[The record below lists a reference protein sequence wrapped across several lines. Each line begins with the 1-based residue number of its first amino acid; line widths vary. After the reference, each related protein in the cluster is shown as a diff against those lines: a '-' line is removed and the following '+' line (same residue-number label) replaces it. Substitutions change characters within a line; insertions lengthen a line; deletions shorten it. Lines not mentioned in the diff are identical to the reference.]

1 MQKPRMR
8 CDRTTGVVFNQET
21 CMSQPKTPAPRQTPP
36 KLNRRTLFAGAS
48 TVGAL
53 AAVAT
58 VLPKAAD
65 RSTPSVV
72 SKPAPERG
80 GGYSLTEHVK
90 QYYKTTMI

>member
-1 MQKPRMR
+1 
-8 CDRTTGVVFNQET
+8 
-21 CMSQPKTPAPRQTPP
+21 MSQPKTPAPRQTPP
-36 KLNRRTLFAGAS
+36 KLNRRSLFAGAS

-58 VLPKAAD
+58 VLPRAVEQSA
-65 RSTPSVV
+65 PGVA

-90 QYYKTTMI
+90 RYYKTTMI

>member
-1 MQKPRMR
+1 MQKPHKWCARAA
-8 CDRTTGVVFNQET
+8 GVVFNQET

-58 VLPKAAD
+58 VLPRVAD
-65 RSTPSVV
+65 STSPSVAT
-72 SKPAPERG
+72 KPAPERG
-80 GGYSLTEHVK
+80 GGYSLTDHVK

>member
-1 MQKPRMR
+1 MQKTRMW
-8 CDRTTGVVFNQET
+8 CDRTAREVFNQET

-36 KLNRRTLFAGAS
+36 QFNRRMLFAGAS

-65 RSTPSVV
+65 SAAPSVV